1 MVDCTPL
8 CLRVSPRGMPPD
20 WGGGDCRATARG
32 RFESPVMWFCFVA
45 SVVVLGLV
53 LPSYAMVEEFPST
66 STEQRLKDQHK
77 ELLLHLDGW
86 FERVDTTISR
96 LGSPSDHAPVTHLLP
111 THPRTSVRSYES
123 QSKESKE
130 TIGDPS
136 HSFRKEKAPSIVH
149 SEPSLRN
156 SRTSMKR
163 LDSYTVAVKKSSR
176 ISESFKQVWSKDGS
190 HTSMQVHRQNP
201 SRCKRLWSRLVELSE
216 RIIHSQWANLFFG
229 AAILSN
235 SLFLGIQLQYRAQ
248 NPGPSDTS
256 IVFFVIHTLYAA
268 LFTVELLLRLLGEGF
283 WDFFF
288 SSSWTWNWLD
298 ARRQSGI
305 LSNFPYE
312 HIILGP

>member
-1 MVDCTPL
+1 
-8 CLRVSPRGMPPD
+8 
-20 WGGGDCRATARG
+20 
-32 RFESPVMWFCFVA
+32 
-45 SVVVLGLV
+45 
-53 LPSYAMVEEFPST
+53 MVEDLPIT
-66 STEQRLKDQHK
+66 STEQRLKDQHT

-86 FERVDTTISR
+86 FERVETTISR
-96 LGSPSDHAPVTHLLP
+96 LQTTIDHAPVTHLLP
-111 THPRTSVRSYES
+111 SHPRFSVSSRGS
-123 QSKESKE
+123 QSKESKD

-136 HSFRKEKAPSIVH
+136 NSFLKEKAPSMSVR

-176 ISESFKQVWSKDGS
+176 ISESFKKVWTKDGS

-201 SRCKRLWSRLVELSE
+201 SRCKKLWASLTEFSE
-216 RIIHSQWANLFFG
+216 KVIHSQWANLFFG

-256 IVFFVIHTLYAA
+256 IVFFVIHTLYAV
-268 LFTVELLLRLLGEGF
+268 LFTVEVLLRLLGEGF

-298 ARRQSGI
+298 ARWQQCRNVYFQTFLARYNSCQSDLGAVNLQSRMSL
-305 LSNFPYE
+305 LSSLPGQSC
-312 HIILGP
+312 LWSSRVRRGPPAALTA